1 MVFPDMAIDVAVWN
15 IISGHAHVGVN
26 MASWEIPSKWRFIN
40 GKIIINGGMD
50 GL

>member
-1 MVFPDMAIDVAVWN
+1 MVFPDLAIDVAVWN

-26 MASWEIPSKWRFIN
+26 MAREIPSKWRFIN